1 MRRMGSGMLA
11 FGLVIVLLAGCWN
24 RKELNDLGIQMG
36 TAIDKVGDQ
45 YQVAVQIVVPG
56 EVSARKAVSTSSP
69 VTMYKATAPTL
80 FEAFRKLTETS
91 PRQIYGAHTRVLV
104 FSEAIAKDGIAG
116 VMDLSIRDPEL
127 RSDFYV
133 MVARHTSA
141 EEVLKIMTPL
151 EKIPAN
157 KLFHSLETSAK
168 SWAPTAIVTMDI
180 LFDKLMSSGVSPV
193 LTGITVTGDKEMG
206 KKQANVEEIES
217 SATLRYSGLAVFR
230 KDRLVGW
237 LNEEESKGYN
247 YIISDVKSTVG
258 HLICPDGGKLALE
271 TIRSHTDVKGR
282 VKDGKPSI
290 DVRIMNEVNI
300 GEVDCLIDIQDP
312 ETIKELEAQSEEKTI
327 RIMQKSVEV
336 VQNEFKTDIF
346 GFGQAIYRSDPK
358 AWELVKNDWE
368 EHFVKL
374 KVNYEAET
382 HIRKVGLANKALK
395 EIVKE

>member
-1 MRRMGSGMLA
+1 
-11 FGLVIVLLAGCWN
+11 
-24 RKELNDLGIQMG
+24 
-36 TAIDKVGDQ
+36 
-45 YQVAVQIVVPG
+45 
-56 EVSARKAVSTSSP
+56 
-69 VTMYKATAPTL
+69 
-80 FEAFRKLTETS
+80 
-91 PRQIYGAHTRVLV
+91 VLV
-104 FSEAIAKDGIAG
+104 FSEAIAKEGIAG

-133 MVARHTSA
+133 MIARHTSA
-141 EEVLKIMTPL
+141 EEILKILTPL

-168 SWAPTAIVTMDI
+168 AWAPTAIVTMDI
-180 LFDKLMSSGVSPV
+180 LFDKLMSEGVSPV
-193 LTGITVTGDKEMG
+193 LTGITVTGDKELG

-258 HLICPDGGKLALE
+258 HLICPDGGRLALE

-282 VKDGKPSI
+282 VEDGKPSI

-300 GEVDCLIDIQDP
+300 GEVDCMIDIQDP
-312 ETIKELEAQSEEKTI
+312 ETIKALEAQSEQKTI

-358 AWELVKNDWE
+358 AWKQMKENWE
-368 EHFVKL
+368 QLFVKL
-374 KVNYEAET
+374 KVNYKAET